1 MKYGFSKTVD
11 LSFEET
17 IEKITDELKKE
28 GFGVLTTIDVKE
40 TMKIKL
46 DVDFPKYKILGAC
59 NPALAHKALQ
69 ADDQLGLLLP
79 CNIIVYEKNNKVNV
93 SVFDPNVIVKITED
107 ENMKE
112 MASSVTEK
120 LGRVLNAI

>member
-17 IEKITDELKKE
+17 IEKITGELKKE

-40 TMKIKL
+40 TMKIRL

-59 NPALAHKALQ
+59 NPSLAHKALQ
-69 ADDQLGLLLP
+69 NDDQLGLLLP
-79 CNIIVYEKNNKVNV
+79 CNIIVYEKHNRVNV

-107 ENMKE
+107 EHMKE
-112 MASSVTEK
+112 MAISVNEK
-120 LGRVLNAI
+120 LGRVLRAI